1 MSWSKTGVIPSW
13 MGILTIRY
21 NGCELL
27 SHYET
32 NHSTLSIFRSSA
44 LAPVFRAA
52 SIPSFRGQVHDSP
65 GSFGPKVANI
75 IIFHHISRIFCG
87 HYSSPIHYIYIYIYW
102 LKFTVVKN
110 HWFIKSNPWPTSIIN
125 SLSCPPAPIPALV
138 DWPGWSHK
146 ARIGMVCWST

>member
-1 MSWSKTGVIPSW
+1 MPYYVSWSKTGVIPSW

-21 NGCELL
+21 NGCESL
-27 SHYET
+27 SQYET
-32 NHSTLSIFRSSA
+32 GHSPLSIFRSSA

-75 IIFHHISRIFCG
+75 IIFREFSVAIIALL
-87 HYSSPIHYIYIYIYW
+87 YIIYW
-102 LKFTVVKN
+102 LKFTVIKN